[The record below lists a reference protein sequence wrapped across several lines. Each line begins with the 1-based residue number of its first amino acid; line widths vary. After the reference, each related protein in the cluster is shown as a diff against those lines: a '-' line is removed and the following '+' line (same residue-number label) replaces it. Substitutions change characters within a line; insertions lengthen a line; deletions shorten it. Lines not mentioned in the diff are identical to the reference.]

1 MAGMTSG
8 RDPHEYEL
16 PPFSHALNGWFMWY
30 VRRYLRRHFHAVRLL
45 KDPEGGPGHPDL
57 GDEPVLI
64 YTNHPCWWDPLV
76 FLLVGAARYPNRM
89 SYGPIDAAA
98 LGTYKFLERIGFIGS
113 EPGTW
118 RGSARFLRRA
128 RAALDRSDVL
138 FWITAQGEFADPRL
152 RPVEIRPG
160 VGHAVAGGERG
171 VVVPLAVE
179 YPFWSERLPE
189 ALAAFGPARPIAEC
203 PGRSADDWTDLLAAD
218 LTATQD
224 RLATAGIERDPA
236 GFTTL
241 LSGRVGVGP
250 AYDTGRRVG
259 AWLRG
264 RRFDPSHGGEGEA
277 AS

>member
-45 KDPEGGPGHPDL
+45 KDPEGG
-57 GDEPVLI
+57 
-64 YTNHPCWWDPLV
+64 LV

-98 LGTYKFLERIGFIGS
+98 LGKYKFLERIGFIGI

-118 RGSARFLRRA
+118 RGSARFLRMA

-224 RLATAGIERDPA
+224 RLIERDPA